1 MKFKMRRLAEV
12 KLLELIISLK
22 YYTKF
27 WVKAEIFCC
36 LMDVMKF
43 QPYSDPS
50 ETAIYKFDHYAQTY
64 FFSIY
69 KYVKKFKLLNDQD
82 GTVYAELSDVRSLIK
97 IALFFTDDLS
107 KSRITSKAEKILRV
121 FDKI

>member
-1 MKFKMRRLAEV
+1 
-12 KLLELIISLK
+12 
-22 YYTKF
+22 
-27 WVKAEIFCC
+27 
-36 LMDVMKF
+36 MDVMKF

-50 ETAIYKFDHYAQTY
+50 EAAIYKFDHYAQAY

-69 KYVKKFKLLNDQD
+69 KYVKKFKLLNDHD
-82 GTVYAELSDVRSLIK
+82 GTVYAELNDVRSLIK

-121 FDKI
+121 FDKT

>member
-1 MKFKMRRLAEV
+1 
-12 KLLELIISLK
+12 
-22 YYTKF
+22 
-27 WVKAEIFCC
+27 
-36 LMDVMKF
+36 MKF